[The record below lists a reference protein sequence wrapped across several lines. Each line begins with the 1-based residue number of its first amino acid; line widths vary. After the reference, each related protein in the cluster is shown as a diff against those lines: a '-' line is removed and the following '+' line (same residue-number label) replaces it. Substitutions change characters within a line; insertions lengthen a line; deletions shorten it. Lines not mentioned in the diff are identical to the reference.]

1 MLVVWWN
8 YELDRLL
15 QFRFH
20 LEQLLCRYTD
30 TLFKW
35 MTKNIVLLCFYLH
48 IILCNWQ
55 SSVFCTVHLHWR
67 CFKSCS
73 EQLSPKKSLQSLLQR
88 FADFA
93 LKYIFKTLFPPQSYA
108 CTTIFVDEEFSVS
121 TSGLSECHN
130 SLLKYEAEAHVLY
143 TVHHVRKALNL
154 HSVWWPAGVDCLRS
168 DCRSESASRDYNRT
182 CM

>member
-1 MLVVWWN
+1 MLDAGSVMIASLTGCYSLDFIWN
-8 YELDRLL
+8 SCYAG
-15 QFRFH
+15 
-20 LEQLLCRYTD
+20 
-30 TLFKW
+30 TLTHCLNGW
-35 MTKNIVLLCFYLH
+35 LR
-48 IILCNWQ
+48 ILCCY
-55 SSVFCTVHLHWR
+55 VFTCILFYVTDRVQVFAQCICTGDVS
-67 CFKSCS
+67 KAA
-73 EQLSPKKSLQSLLQR
+73 QNNPKKSLQPLLQR

-121 TSGLSECHN
+121 RSGLSECHN